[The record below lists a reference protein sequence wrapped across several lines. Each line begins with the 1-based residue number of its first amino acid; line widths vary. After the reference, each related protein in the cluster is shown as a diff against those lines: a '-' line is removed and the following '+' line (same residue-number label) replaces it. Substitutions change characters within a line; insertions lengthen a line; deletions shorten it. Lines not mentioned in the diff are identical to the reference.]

1 MAVVKIYTDG
11 SCLGNPGTGGWA
23 CLLMYGD
30 HEKLLSGAEHET
42 TNNRMELYAAYHA
55 LSVLKKASQV
65 EIWTD
70 SQYVR
75 RGVTEWSA
83 NWVRNQWKNSQKK
96 PVKNADLW
104 KDLLEVAKGHQI
116 KWHWVKGHSGDIH
129 NERVDEAARLAAEKL
144 RD

>member
-1 MAVVKIYTDG
+1 M
-11 SCLGNPGTGGWA
+11 
-23 CLLMYGD
+23 
-30 HEKLLSGAEHET
+30 
-42 TNNRMELYAAYHA
+42 
-55 LSVLKKASQV
+55 
-65 EIWTD
+65 
-70 SQYVR
+70 
-75 RGVTEWSA
+75 TEWSA

-104 KDLLEVAKGHQI
+104 KDLLEVAKVHQI